1 MNSPVLP
8 CGFGEPFEKAKEE
21 GTKRAPP
28 ATSGLLWA
36 GALVPAFPRR
46 PNQNHTPKTSPHLP
60 TSALSCSPTHPTN
73 NSSVCIQQ
81 ASMQIRLKRRTG
93 AGMVLMNWA
102 TVHLP
107 ALLPVCQRWAASIT
121 SRASPASFRSHRPS
135 YENIMDSQ
143 TIMCFTVSYIF
154 VLF

>member
-1 MNSPVLP
+1 M
-8 CGFGEPFEKAKEE
+8 
-21 GTKRAPP
+21 
-28 ATSGLLWA
+28 
-36 GALVPAFPRR
+36 ALVSPLRRPRR
-46 PNQNHTPKTSPHLP
+46 KAQKEPPRPPLGYCGQGPLSLPFQEGQTRITPPKPLP

-93 AGMVLMNWA
+93 AGMVSMNWA